1 MDFLSKEGGRR
12 CFILAS
18 DKNEKDRKNLRHET
32 NKTDRNPPITNHN
45 SLAPRPVRAIRVTRG
60 GLEPSATSK
69 IAVDDW
75 ERSWNHKSWP
85 SELAQVNMCFL
96 RGMLRWLT
104 EEENPKY
111 AKRTARYNE
120 FRYKYLD
127 KLSIHL
133 VRESVHLTV
142 SLGISKTMPL
152 ATMSQQAHANWE
164 LRNWS
169 RSTCL
174 VCGHFIQ
181 IHPCMRICFL
191 CM

>member
-1 MDFLSKEGGRR
+1 MDFLSNREGGRR

-60 GLEPSATSK
+60 GLEPSAKSE

-75 ERSWNHKSWP
+75 ERAWNHKSWP

-120 FRYKYLD
+120 FRYNKYLD

-164 LRNWS
+164 LRNL
-169 RSTCL
+169 RT
-174 VCGHFIQ
+174 
-181 IHPCMRICFL
+181 CMRICFS